1 MDMAYAHASHDTVAS
16 SARATSYYMST
27 SDQPAGFGSEPS
39 TGSGMTVS
47 VLGVTSYLRGCKNG
61 GCNGVPVRD
70 TNLTLALPLALT
82 LNGL

>member
-1 MDMAYAHASHDTVAS
+1 
-16 SARATSYYMST
+16 
-27 SDQPAGFGSEPS
+27 
-39 TGSGMTVS
+39 MTVS

-82 LNGL
+82 LNQEACLLDITLPLPLPLTQEACLLDILFSAAGTVFGGR